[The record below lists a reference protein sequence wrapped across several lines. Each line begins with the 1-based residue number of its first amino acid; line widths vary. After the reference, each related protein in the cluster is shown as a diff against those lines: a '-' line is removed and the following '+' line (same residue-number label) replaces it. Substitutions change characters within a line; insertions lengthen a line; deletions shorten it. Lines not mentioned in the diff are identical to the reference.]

1 MAPINKLLLT
11 INVSVTGTAA
21 EATRE
26 AEESLW
32 NTYDARRSG
41 RTFASSFSTERTT
54 GETKSIGKF
63 HQTTSWHADS
73 SSSRERVTLDS
84 LKPTSES
91 LDEDEEEEEKIEMNR
106 NIEAMYRTGKNDTG
120 KVKISNENATVF
132 SRSMND
138 TRQKINLS
146 TSRTF
151 IQSTPERWSFNAN
164 IISPA
169 SFDNV
174 SRIMFLLLTL
184 RLLDYRCYVTCTTR
198 GRTKRSGFTVRC
210 RYKAIENEGTNE
222 ISSDKRIKREI
233 IYIILM

>member
-1 MAPINKLLLT
+1 MASINKLLLT

-41 RTFASSFSTERTT
+41 RTFASSFSMERTT

-106 NIEAMYRTGKNDTG
+106 NIEATYRTG
-120 KVKISNENATVF
+120 KVKISNENATMF

-233 IYIILM
+233 IYIILT